1 MAVFVDTSAF
11 LAVINAADDEHMRA
25 SETWA
30 NLLAAGEPSIA
41 SNYTLVQTT
50 TILQR
55 RRGMEPVRRF
65 QDSIVPLP
73 RIIWVAPDIHDRSVT
88 MLLAAGRRQL
98 SLVDCVSFVLIQQY
112 DVERAFASDR
122 HFDRQ
127 GLQVI
132 P

>member
-11 LAVINAADDEHMRA
+11 LAVINAADDEHTRA

-30 NLLAAGEPSIA
+30 NLLAAGEPLIT
-41 SNYTLVQTT
+41 SNYTPVEAM

-55 RRGMEPVRRF
+55 WRGMEPVRRF
-65 QDSIVPLP
+65 QDSIVPLL
-73 RIIWVAPDIHDRSVT
+73 RIIWVDPDIYDRSVT

-112 DVERAFASDR
+112 DVERAFAFDR
-122 HFDRQ
+122 HFDQQ
-127 GLQVI
+127 GLQGI

>member
-11 LAVINAADDEHMRA
+11 LAVINAADDEHTRA
-25 SETWA
+25 GETWA
-30 NLLAAGEPSIA
+30 NLLAAGEPSVT
-41 SNYTLVQTT
+41 SNYTPVEAT

-55 RRGMEPVRRF
+55 RRGMEPLRRF
-65 QDSIVPLP
+65 QDSIVPLLQ
-73 RIIWVAPDIHDRSVT
+73 IIRVDPAIHDRSAT

-98 SLVDCVSFVLIQQY
+98 SLVDCVSFVSIQQY
-112 DVERAFASDR
+112 DVERAFAFDR

>member
-11 LAVINAADDEHMRA
+11 LAVINAADDEHARA
-25 SETWA
+25 SETQA
-30 NLLAAGEPSIA
+30 NLLAAGEPLVT
-41 SNYTLVQTT
+41 SNDTPVEAM

-65 QDSIVPLP
+65 QDSIVPLL
-73 RIIWVAPDIHDRSVT
+73 RIIWVDPDLYDRSVT

-98 SLVDCVSFVLIQQY
+98 SLVGCVSFVLIQRY
-112 DVERAFASDR
+112 GVERAFAFDR

-127 GLQVI
+127 GLPVI